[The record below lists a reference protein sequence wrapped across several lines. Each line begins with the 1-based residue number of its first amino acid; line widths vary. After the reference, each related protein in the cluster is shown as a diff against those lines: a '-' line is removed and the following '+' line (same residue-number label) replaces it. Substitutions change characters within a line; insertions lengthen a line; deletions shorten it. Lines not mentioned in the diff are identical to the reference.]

1 MSATVCKDKSIAR
14 RNLPSAVPALR
25 GKNMRSIVKV
35 LSFTIGFVLFAS
47 SLFAQCDNKTG
58 FAKLA
63 CQAQAN
69 SSPAG
74 LPPGVGDPK
83 TAPIST
89 GLADAI
95 HLDTLPSTVDP
106 QAFRPLMNLD
116 RTDDGAF
123 ILKAGIYEAY
133 VQSYALDAGDV
144 NASKPGGYYPAPIK
158 GKKAKILT
166 ALLKYAEL
174 HTDVPQADIQQLVWV
189 VVGNVDLEK
198 MNPAVQQTAARVL
211 PQEILKQMQGAAQA
225 KAFQDA
231 LMNML
236 NQRIA
241 KDKSVQ
247 QNLDKMNNA
256 MKQIQQ
262 QTAGLAPGFKSEAD
276 ADAPVARGTWAQMPG
291 GFFVRY
297 LPDGYMKTRV
307 QVIVP
312 DKAIEQA
319 DPKTP
324 LTFDPTQY
332 LAILCQAPGER
343 IGITLRPADAKR

>member
-1 MSATVCKDKSIAR
+1 
-14 RNLPSAVPALR
+14 
-25 GKNMRSIVKV
+25 MRSIAKFVTV
-35 LSFTIGFVLFAS
+35 TFGFVLFATS
-47 SLFAQCDNKTG
+47 VFAQCDNKTG

-63 CQAQAN
+63 CQAQAAG
-69 SSPAG
+69 SGPAG

-83 TAPIST
+83 TALIST
-89 GLADAI
+89 GLSDAI

-133 VQSYALDAGDV
+133 LQSYALDAGDV

-174 HTDVPQADIQQLVWV
+174 HADVPQGDIQQLVWA
-189 VVGNVDLEK
+189 VVGGLDLER
-198 MNPAVQQTAARVL
+198 MNPAVQQTAARIF
-211 PQEILKQMQGAAQA
+211 PQDILKQMQGAAQA

-236 NQRIA
+236 NQRLA
-241 KDKSVQ
+241 KDKTAQ
-247 QNLDKMNNA
+247 QNLGKMNDA

-262 QTAGLAPGFKSEAD
+262 QTAALPPTFKSEAD

-307 QVIVP
+307 QVVVP

-319 DPKTP
+319 DPKAP

>member
-1 MSATVCKDKSIAR
+1 
-14 RNLPSAVPALR
+14 
-25 GKNMRSIVKV
+25 MRSTFKF
-35 LSFTIGFVLFAS
+35 LSVISGSVLFAS

-69 SSPAG
+69 SSAPAG

-89 GLADAI
+89 GLTDAI

-158 GKKAKILT
+158 GKKAKILS

-174 HTDVPQADIQQLVWV
+174 HADVSQSDIQQLVWAIA
-189 VVGNVDLEK
+189 GGVDLEK

-236 NQRIA
+236 NQRLA
-241 KDKSVQ
+241 KDKTAQ
-247 QNLDKMNNA
+247 QNLGKMNDA

-262 QTAGLAPGFKSEAD
+262 QTAGLTPTFRSEAD
-276 ADAPVARGTWAQMPG
+276 TDAPVARGTWAQLPG

-297 LPDGYMKTRV
+297 LPEGYMKTRV
-307 QVIVP
+307 QVVVP

-319 DPKTP
+319 DPKAP

-343 IGITLRPADAKR
+343 LGLTLRPADAKR

>member
-1 MSATVCKDKSIAR
+1 MP
-14 RNLPSAVPALR
+14 LPPCLR
-25 GKNMRSIVKV
+25 SEDNMRSIVRL
-35 LSFTIGFVLFAS
+35 LSVTVAFVLFAAS
-47 SLFAQCDNKTG
+47 VSAQCDNKTG

-69 SSPAG
+69 SSAPAG
-74 LPPGVGDPK
+74 LPPGIGDPK

-89 GLADAI
+89 GLSDAI

-106 QAFRPLMNLD
+106 QAFKPLMNLD

-123 ILKAGIYEAY
+123 ILKAGIFEAY

-174 HTDVPQADIQQLVWV
+174 HADVSQTDIQQLVWA
-189 VVGNVDLEK
+189 VVGGVDLEK

-211 PQEILKQMQGAAQA
+211 PQDILKQMQGAAQA

-236 NQRIA
+236 NQKLA
-241 KDKSVQ
+241 KDKNAQ
-247 QNLDKMNNA
+247 QNLNQMNNA

-307 QVIVP
+307 QVVVP

>member
-1 MSATVCKDKSIAR
+1 
-14 RNLPSAVPALR
+14 
-25 GKNMRSIVKV
+25 MRSTFKF
-35 LSFTIGFVLFAS
+35 LSVISGSVLFAS

-69 SSPAG
+69 NSAPAG

-89 GLADAI
+89 GLSDAI

-158 GKKAKILT
+158 GKKAKILS
-166 ALLKYAEL
+166 ALFKYAEL
-174 HTDVPQADIQQLVWV
+174 HADVSQADIQQLVWAIA
-189 VVGNVDLEK
+189 GGVDLEK

-211 PQEILKQMQGAAQA
+211 PQDILKQMQGAAQA

-236 NQRIA
+236 NQRLA
-241 KDKSVQ
+241 QDKKAQ
-247 QNLDKMNNA
+247 QQMGQMSDA

-262 QTAGLAPGFKSEAD
+262 QTAGLTPTFRSEAD
-276 ADAPVARGTWAQMPG
+276 TDAPVARGTWAQLPG

-297 LPDGYMKTRV
+297 LPEGYMKTRV
-307 QVIVP
+307 QVVVP
-312 DKAIEQA
+312 DAATQQA
-319 DPKTP
+319 DPKAP

-343 IGITLRPADAKR
+343 LGVTLRPADAKR

>member
-1 MSATVCKDKSIAR
+1 
-14 RNLPSAVPALR
+14 
-25 GKNMRSIVKV
+25 MRSTLKF
-35 LSFTIGFVLFAS
+35 LSVISGSVLFAS

-69 SSPAG
+69 SSAPAG

-89 GLADAI
+89 ALADAI

-106 QAFRPLMNLD
+106 QAFRPLMSLD

-158 GKKAKILT
+158 GKKAKILS

-174 HTDVPQADIQQLVWV
+174 HADVSQPDIQQLVWAI
-189 VVGNVDLEK
+189 VGGVDLEK
-198 MNPAVQQTAARVL
+198 MNPTVQQTAARVL
-211 PQEILKQMQGAAQA
+211 PQDILKQMQGAAQA

-236 NQRIA
+236 NQRLA
-241 KDKSVQ
+241 KDKSAQ
-247 QNLDKMNNA
+247 QNLGKMNDA

-262 QTAGLAPGFKSEAD
+262 QTAGLAPTFKSEAD
-276 ADAPVARGTWAQMPG
+276 TDAPVARGTWAQLPG

-307 QVIVP
+307 QVVVP
-312 DKAIEQA
+312 DAAIQQA

-343 IGITLRPADAKR
+343 LGLTLRPADAKR